1 MSLKTTAFAKI
12 NLTLEILGTK
22 RADGFHDLLSVMHK
36 IPVGDEVCLEVTKSD
51 EIEFSCS
58 ENVCANEDNLAYKAF
73 VLYREKAI
81 EKGHENFGGKIH
93 IEKIMPTGA
102 GLAGGS
108 ADGAAVLDM
117 LQDSLGVFTNDELH
131 SIAAS
136 LGSDVPFCL
145 KEHTACLCS
154 GRGEVM
160 KEISPLTK
168 VFCLVAKPNENL
180 PTKGIYNLYDQMY
193 GDNYSKNASLLM
205 EKALSEG
212 NMKKVSSLLV
222 NDFEEICVKRLAEI
236 ESVRQELV
244 SHGAMGA
251 RMSGSGSAVFGLF
264 ESEKAM
270 QKCRAL
276 LEDKGL
282 FCRGFEYI

>member
-1 MSLKTTAFAKI
+1 MKITAFAKI

-36 IPVGDEVCLEVTKSD
+36 IPVGDEVSLELTNTG
-51 EIEFSCS
+51 ELEFSCS
-58 ENVCANEDNLAYKAF
+58 EKVCANEDNLAYKAF
-73 VLYREKAI
+73 VLYREKAV
-81 EKGHENFGGKIH
+81 EKGHESFGAKIH
-93 IEKIMPTGA
+93 IEKVMPTGA

-117 LQDSLGVFTNDELH
+117 LQESLGVFTKDELH

-145 KEHTACLCS
+145 KRHTACLCS

-160 KEISPLTK
+160 TDIASLSG

-180 PTKGIYNLYDQMY
+180 STKGIYKLYDEMH
-193 GDNYSKNASLLM
+193 GDDYSKNASLLM
-205 EKALSEG
+205 KDALSERDV
-212 NMKKVSSLLV
+212 KKASQLLV
-222 NDFEEICVKRLAEI
+222 NDFEEICVARLPEI
-236 ESVRQELV
+236 ETLRKELLL
-244 SHGAMGA
+244 HGAMGA

-264 ESEKAM
+264 DSEKDM
-270 QKCRAL
+270 QKCRAVL
-276 LEDKGL
+276 KDRGL
-282 FCRGFEYI
+282 FFRGFEYI

>member
-1 MSLKTTAFAKI
+1 MKTTAFAKI

-36 IPVGDEVCLEVTKSD
+36 IPVGDKVSLEVTKS
-51 EIEFSCS
+51 EELEFSCS

-93 IEKIMPTGA
+93 IEKVIPTGA

-117 LQDSLGVFTNDELH
+117 LQESLGVFTEGELH

-145 KEHTACLCS
+145 KAHTACLCS

-160 KEISPLTK
+160 TEISPLTK
-168 VFCLVAKPNENL
+168 TFCLVVKPNENL
-180 PTKGIYNLYDQMY
+180 PTKGIYKLYDKIH
-193 GDNYSKNASLLM
+193 GDDYSKNASLLM
-205 EKALSEG
+205 AEALK
-212 NMKKVSSLLV
+212 NKDTKKVASLLV
-222 NDFEEICVKRLAEI
+222 NDFEEICVERLSEI
-236 ESVRQELV
+236 EILRQELLTN
-244 SHGAMGA
+244 GAMGA

-264 ESEKAM
+264 DNIRDM
-270 QKCRAL
+270 QKCKATF
-276 LEDKGL
+276 EDKGL